1 MTERVYFHR
10 AWPPVDARPVGEG
23 FVEARTTPVRSSH
36 DERTA
41 HWAAA
46 QTELDALSRSRIE
59 QELDRLGADFAHVFE
74 EHVEDHVDPGADTF
88 QLRGRYRFV
97 TYRAT

>member
-1 MTERVYFHR
+1 MSDRVFFHR
-10 AWPPVDARPVGEG
+10 AWPPIGARPLGEG
-23 FVEARTTPVRSSH
+23 FVEARSTPRRATH

-46 QTELDALSRSRIE
+46 QAELDDLARLRIE
-59 QELDRLGADFAHVFE
+59 QELDRVGATYGHVFD
-74 EHVEDHVDPGADTF
+74 EHVEDHVDSAADTF

-97 TYRAT
+97 TYGPG